1 MNLNFRNYDET
12 KYVPRF
18 QEGGQMPAE
27 EVPVEEAPMEGAPAP
42 EEGGDPMQQLL
53 MVAQEA
59 LQSQNCEAA
68 MQVCAILLELAQGG
82 GAPAEAPAEAPV
94 YKMGGKLSRRV
105 RL

>member
-27 EVPVEEAPMEGAPAP
+27 APVEEAPMEGTPAP
-42 EEGGDPMQQLL
+42 EEQGGDPMQQLL

-68 MQVCAILLELAQGG
+68 MQVCAALMQLAQGG
-82 GAPAEAPAEAPV
+82 APAEEAPAEAPV
-94 YKMGGKLSRRV
+94 YKMGGKLSRRIKK
-105 RL
+105 